1 MSSFKG
7 SSISTAR
14 RVLRESRTMRESTS
28 LEYSPRATPT
38 HSGTVS
44 RGFTVDL
51 EAPLLEQRTA
61 EAAALADLAAVA
73 RRTAAGG
80 EADAA
85 PGSPGPAAG
94 PVAAAAVA
102 TVDGGDAE
110 RLQSGP
116 SLTSPAYQEAR
127 DSRSLWRAARRN
139 LGEQAAAAGRGCVIQ
154 RWWEGGTLSCEH
166 GIGSDAPCVLLTRRL
181 HAQCCITNAQACHTG

>member
-44 RGFTVDL
+44 RGFTADL

-80 EADAA
+80 EAEAD
-85 PGSPGPAAG
+85 PGSPGPAA
-94 PVAAAAVA
+94 AAVA
-102 TVDGGDAE
+102 AVDGGDAE

-139 LGEQAAAAGRGCVIQ
+139 LGEQAAAAGWGCVIQ
-154 RWWEGGTLSCEH
+154 CWWVGG
-166 GIGSDAPCVLLTRRL
+166 P
-181 HAQCCITNAQACHTG
+181 